1 MYTGLPGGWA
11 ARDRGARDHCNGAG
25 PFGSILRLSLRR
37 HLGCPSGQA
46 LVGLKGR
53 QDRDAAAVC
62 AGQAGVELAAH
73 CLATWLSCM
82 LCVGLSHHLS
92 RGAL

>member
-1 MYTGLPGGWA
+1 MTAVPEITVMELDPL
-11 ARDRGARDHCNGAG
+11 DRFCVLACDG
-25 PFGSILRLSLRR
+25 